1 MHPLVQVL
9 SSAILKYSAIIIII
23 FIIIIIIIIIIV
35 IIIIIINTI
44 INAII
49 QLYNCAYIIDNY
61 LIHYAIIYLDYFN
74 LKAYSQ
80 V

>member
-9 SSAILKYSAIIIII
+9 SSAILKYSAIIII
-23 FIIIIIIIIIIV
+23 FIIIIIIIIV

-61 LIHYAIIYLDYFN
+61 LTHYAIIYLDYFN